1 MKIQTIGIVLIA
13 VAVTAWSGGQAFGAT
28 KTWDGSEGTEW
39 PNGLNWVGDSAPTD
53 GDWGDIARFAETS
66 PANKTPNLTANRKV
80 QGILFD
86 NSAGWTIG
94 YDGATKR
101 VLTLRTISSSGSG
114 TNTATVQIKTYQS
127 NLAWTVSTGNTL
139 ALVGGL
145 YHDGSSYTI
154 TLSGG
159 GTLSVTGRI
168 DGYSSTLKTNVADGV
183 LKISGSTPY
192 TNGGSVHITGDTG
205 VLQLQTTVA
214 AATALIGTK
223 IIDDVGKGLS
233 VTDIGGGYAQ
243 IAVVPEPA
251 SLALL
256 TLGGLGVLLRRRRA

>member
-28 KTWDGSEGTEW
+28 KTWDGSEGTAW
-39 PNGLNWVGDSAPTD
+39 SNGLNWVGDSAPTD
-53 GDWGDIARFAETS
+53 SDWGDIARFAETS
-66 PANKTPNLTANRKV
+66 PANKTPSLTASRKV

-86 NSAGWTIG
+86 NSTGWTIG
-94 YDGATKR
+94 YDGATK

-114 TNTATVQIKTYQS
+114 TNTATAQLKTYQG
-127 NLAWTVSTGNTL
+127 NLTWTVSTGNTL
-139 ALVGGL
+139 ALDGGL
-145 YHDGSSYTI
+145 YQDGSNRVL
-154 TLSGG
+154 TLTGG
-159 GTLSVTGRI
+159 GTLSVTGKI
-168 DGYSSTLKTNVADGV
+168 DGYSSTLITNVADGV

-192 TNGGSVHITGDTG
+192 ASGGSVHITGETG

-214 AATALIGTK
+214 GATALIGTK
-223 IIDDVGKGLS
+223 IVDDVGKGLS

-243 IAVVPEPA
+243 IAVIPEPA
-251 SLALL
+251 TLALL